1 MDDQEEL
8 RQLRQEVQ
16 QIKGQ
21 MEQQYSR
28 LQQIE
33 ARISKLLGTGPGK
46 NLGPATGAENV
57 TLENFIGLRLMHLVG
72 IVVLVIGVSIGVKY
86 AFDRNLISET
96 TRIILAYGAG
106 GLLLLFAYRLR
117 SAYVRFSAI
126 LFSGAMATFYFT
138 SYSAH
143 VYYDLLPFA
152 AVFGLMVLLTIF
164 TAFEAVRYK
173 RPEIALLGLIG
184 AYGIPFLIS
193 KNAERADLF
202 FLYIFIINCGVL
214 FLRIKM
220 GWRLVG
226 QLAQGLTWLLLI
238 GWGSTRFTPAQTA
251 LGILLIFGFFLQFSF
266 MALLPA
272 WRQKGGVQKGEAY
285 QQVLNNIAFYFG
297 ALFIFSPAQSDAG
310 LAAVS
315 MGCALMAA
323 MQGALFYKI
332 FPPSALAAQLHFL
345 WAVVL
350 AVLAAA
356 FYLDGLPVTLVWL
369 VLAVCLFALGALLRE
384 KIWRLASLALMALT
398 LLKLLVLDS
407 QRFSAGHKVVAYVV
421 LGLLLLI
428 VSFFY
433 QKFRQR
439 WFGE

>member
-1 MDDQEEL
+1 MDEQDEL
-8 RQLRQEVQ
+8 AALRQEVQ
-16 QIKGQ
+16 AIRKNMEGQ
-21 MEQQYSR
+21 YAR

-33 ARISKLLGTGPGK
+33 TRIAQLQGGNAHKYVQPSSAQPKI
-46 NLGPATGAENV
+46 
-57 TLENFIGLRLMHLVG
+57 TLENFIGLRLIHIVG

-96 TRIILAYGAG
+96 TRIALAYGAG
-106 GLLLLFAYRLR
+106 ALLLLFAYRLR
-117 SAYVRFSAI
+117 KDYERFSAI

-138 SYSAH
+138 SYAAH
-143 VYYDLLPFA
+143 VYYGLLPFA
-152 AVFGLMVLLTIF
+152 AVFALMVLLTIF

-184 AYGIPFLIS
+184 AYGIPFLVS
-193 KNAERADLF
+193 KNSERADLL
-202 FLYIFIINCGVL
+202 FLYILIINCGVL

-220 GWRLVG
+220 DWRVVG
-226 QLAQGLTWLLLI
+226 QVAQALTWLLFI
-238 GWGSTRFTPAQTA
+238 GWSSTRFTSAQTGSA
-251 LGILLIFGFFLQFSF
+251 TTFLIAFFILFSI
-266 MALLPA
+266 MALYAA
-272 WRQKGGVQKGEAY
+272 WRQKESARPADAY
-285 QQVLNNIAFYFG
+285 QQVLNNAALYFS
-297 ALFIFSPAQSDAG
+297 ALFVFSPAQSDAG

-315 MGCALMAA
+315 ICCALFAA
-323 MQGALFYKI
+323 LQGGLFYKI
-332 FPPSALAAQLHFL
+332 LPASPLLRQMHYM
-345 WAVVL
+345 WAVAL

-356 FYLDGLPVTLVWL
+356 FYLDGLPVTLLWL
-369 VLAVCLFALGALLRE
+369 LLAVGMFALGAMLRE
-384 KIWRLASLALMALT
+384 KLWRLASLALMALT
-398 LLKLLVLDS
+398 LIKLLALDS